1 MAKEKTPK
9 ELGEIMSEQLDALR
23 RPGVTMDDV
32 RVSEA
37 VANMVGKIQKQAML
51 ELTYAEAR
59 KKETGTIPSLD
70 RG

>member
-1 MAKEKTPK
+1 MAKEKSPA

-37 VANMVGKIQKQAML
+37 VANMVGKIQKQCAL
-51 ELTYAEAR
+51 ELMYAEAR
-59 KKETGTIPSLD
+59 KKEVSKIPSLE
-70 RG
+70 R